1 MPGNHG
7 PEPTIAPRQPPL
19 SHAGVR
25 RFSRGYSCQLRLYLN
40 WYEFEPNYNCISRKV
55 KCFLRFSGEY
65 LAFFRFDWYN
75 SQYCTEIG
83 TEIIMET
90 YRSGHN
96 ENDSKSFDPQG
107 PGGSNPTVSATA
119 EQALYRLLR
128 LFYKSERAHAAAPPF
143 PIEPVSLGFD
153 WMKTRLFG
161 NIVQHGAHVS
171 KLCIACSDFF

>member
-65 LAFFRFDWYN
+65 LAFFRFRWYN

-83 TEIIMET
+83 TKIIMET

-107 PGGSNPTVSATA
+107 SVGSNPTVSASSKTPLLA
-119 EQALYRLLR
+119 RNPALQRGFLAGRGVFSLSNRTRFAGRRLDENKT
-128 LFYKSERAHAAAPPF
+128 FGTGSF
-143 PIEPVSLGFD
+143 P
-153 WMKTRLFG
+153 
-161 NIVQHGAHVS
+161 
-171 KLCIACSDFF
+171 SD

>member
-1 MPGNHG
+1 MPGNHD

-65 LAFFRFDWYN
+65 LAFFRFGWYN

-107 PGGSNPTVSATA
+107 SVGSNPTVSATS
-119 EQALYRLLR
+119 EQRSLCSDVHFFKRTSSARYL
-128 LFYKSERAHAAAPPF
+128 APPF
-143 PIEPVSLGFD
+143 SNRTRFAWLRFDENETLGKYVFI
-153 WMKTRLFG
+153 MG
-161 NIVQHGAHVS
+161 HV
-171 KLCIACSDFF
+171 

>member
-75 SQYCTEIG
+75 SHCCTEIG

-107 PGGSNPTVSATA
+107 SVGSNPTVSATS
-119 EQALYRLLR
+119 EQSSLCSDVLFLKVRHPPATLL
-128 LFYKSERAHAAAPPF
+128 LLF

-153 WMKTRLFG
+153 WMKR
-161 NIVQHGAHVS
+161 
-171 KLCIACSDFF
+171 DFWEIYFNMGHM